1 MLSGCFDRK
10 GNHMKFKGDIII
22 LDPCS
27 AVKCESDWA
36 DCRWGADMGALG
48 FTSWLSLEE
57 GADSCRTVR
66 NADTGEILG
75 HFCTDSAV
83 LVLLDFDEL
92 LAYNPDF
99 LDHEKY
105 PDSCTV
111 LRGFDGDVTIENG
124 CFVGRGNINFVT
136 SDS

>member
-1 MLSGCFDRK
+1 
-10 GNHMKFKGDIII
+10 MKFKGDLII

-27 AVKCESDWA
+27 AVKCGEDWQN
-36 DCRWGADMGALG
+36 CGWGSDMGTLG
-48 FTSWLSLEE
+48 FNIWLCLDE
-57 GADSCRTVR
+57 GADCCKTAK

-83 LVLLDFDEL
+83 LVLLDFHEL

-99 LDHEKY
+99 RDHEKY
-105 PDSCTV
+105 PDTCTV
-111 LRGFDGDVTIENG
+111 IRGFDGEVNIENG
-124 CFVGRGNINFVT
+124 CFIGRGSINFVT

>member
-1 MLSGCFDRK
+1 
-10 GNHMKFKGDIII
+10 MKFKGDMIL

-27 AVKCESDWA
+27 AVKCDSDWQA
-36 DCRWGADMGALG
+36 CGWGTDMGALG
-48 FTSWLSLEE
+48 FTFWLSLDE
-57 GADSCRTVR
+57 GADCCGTVR

-83 LVLLDFDEL
+83 LVLLDFKEL
-92 LAYNPDF
+92 PAYNPGF
-99 LDHEKY
+99 RDHEKY

-111 LRGFDGDVTIENG
+111 IRGFDGDVTIENNR
-124 CFVGRGNINFVT
+124 FIGRGNINFVT